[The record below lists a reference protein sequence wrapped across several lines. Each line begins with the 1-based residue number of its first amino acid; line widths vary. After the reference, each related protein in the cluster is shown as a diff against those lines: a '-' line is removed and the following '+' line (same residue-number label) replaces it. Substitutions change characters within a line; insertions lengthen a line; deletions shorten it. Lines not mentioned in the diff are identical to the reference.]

1 MLIESNWGKPLMKNA
16 CAILFGLIVVGCSDT
31 KDTPAKQ
38 ASAGPK
44 TATPQIEK
52 EQPPPK
58 PPVVRDDSKQL
69 VFSWFDP
76 DRGHTTGTRVAEVPA
91 GCRKDVVVA
100 DLSRTPEQ
108 RQSSRY
114 VMIANLEE
122 KSADGS
128 YNVVVQSRYR
138 FADADLSDLGPIA
151 KNEGVIVYSTTWCG
165 PCKSLQKWLTAE
177 GIPFIT
183 KDVENDPGAG
193 AEVAAK
199 LKKAGMQPGGV
210 PVTDVAGT
218 IIKGFDQRSIEQA
231 LRALR

>member
-1 MLIESNWGKPLMKNA
+1 MNIRLIW
-16 CAILFGLIVVGCSDT
+16 IFGMFVLGFGAAGC
-31 KDTPAKQ
+31 PGAKAPSSEK
-38 ASAGPK
+38 ASAG
-44 TATPQIEK
+44 ATTVSQQSEK
-52 EQPPPK
+52 ERAAPK

-76 DRGHTTGTRVAEVPA
+76 ERGHTTGTRAAEVPE

-114 VMIANLEE
+114 VMIANLED
-122 KSADGS
+122 KGADGS
-128 YNVVVQSRYR
+128 YTVVVQSRYR

-165 PCKSLQKWLTAE
+165 PCKKLQSWLTSE
-177 GIPFIT
+177 GIPFVT

-199 LKKAGMQPGGV
+199 LKNAGMQPGGV

-218 IIKGFDQRSIEQA
+218 IIKGFDQRAIEQA
-231 LRALR
+231 LNALR

>member
-1 MLIESNWGKPLMKNA
+1 MSLETSLGTQLMKNA
-16 CAILFGLIVVGCSDT
+16 CAIVFSLIVIGCSNT
-31 KDTPAKQ
+31 KDTASKQ
-38 ASAGPK
+38 GSAGPK
-44 TATPQIEK
+44 AATPQIEK
-52 EQPPPK
+52 EQPAPK

-76 DRGHTTGTRVAEVPA
+76 ERGHTTGTRTAEVPE
-91 GCRKDVVVA
+91 GCRQDVVVA

-122 KSADGS
+122 KNTDGS
-128 YNVVVQSRYR
+128 YTVVVQSRYR
-138 FADADLSDLGPIA
+138 FADADLSDLGPMA

-177 GIPFIT
+177 GIPFVT

-218 IIKGFDQRSIEQA
+218 IIKGFDQRAIEQA
-231 LRALR
+231 LSALR

>member
-1 MLIESNWGKPLMKNA
+1 MPLETSFGAQLMKNS
-16 CAILFGLIVVGCSDT
+16 CAIVFGLIMIGCSNT
-31 KDTPAKQ
+31 KDPASKQ
-38 ASAGPK
+38 APAGAK
-44 TATPQIEK
+44 VATSQIEK
-52 EQPPPK
+52 EQPAPK

-76 DRGHTTGTRVAEVPA
+76 ERGHTTGTRASEVPQ
-91 GCRKDVVVA
+91 GCRQDVVVA

-122 KSADGS
+122 KNSDGS
-128 YNVVVQSRYR
+128 YTVVVQSRYR
-138 FADADLSDLGPIA
+138 FADADLSDLGPMA

-177 GIPFIT
+177 GIPFVT

-218 IIKGFDQRSIEQA
+218 IIKGFDQRAIEQA
-231 LRALR
+231 LSALR

>member
-1 MLIESNWGKPLMKNA
+1 MNVHRIVICGVVVL
-16 CAILFGLIVVGCSDT
+16 GLGMVGC
-31 KDTPAKQ
+31 PAANDPSPEKT
-38 ASAGPK
+38 SAGVTVVSQQSERERAAP
-44 TATPQIEK
+44 E
-52 EQPPPK
+52 

-76 DRGHTTGTRVAEVPA
+76 QRGHATGTRVAEVPE

-122 KSADGS
+122 KGSDGS
-128 YNVVVQSRYR
+128 YSVVVQSRYR

-165 PCKSLQKWLTAE
+165 PCKKLQSWLTSE
-177 GIPFIT
+177 GIPFVT
-183 KDVENDPGAG
+183 KDVENDLGAG

-199 LKKAGMQPGGV
+199 LKLAGMQPGGV

-218 IIKGFDQRSIEQA
+218 IIKGFDQRAIEEALKA
-231 LRALR
+231 LR